1 MTGGVDGGE
10 GLCGDTAEVLVRESQ
25 SLEIFCEESVKAVS
39 EIEEG
44 KGDKDLQ
51 SSDLFTVCQRR

>member
-39 EIEEG
+39 EW
-44 KGDKDLQ
+44 
-51 SSDLFTVCQRR
+51 SDWDRGRQRW